1 VPLSPEQGIGSLEML
16 MEHYEAA
23 RPDADQAPRHGD
35 ARVLADGGLTGG
47 AQTMRPRS
55 SRSLAGPI

>member
-23 RPDADQAPRHGD
+23 RPDADQAPAMATR
-35 ARVLADGGLTGG
+35 ACWP
-47 AQTMRPRS
+47 M
-55 SRSLAGPI
+55 AGPTCGATGP